1 MLKSISLSN
10 RSAFD
15 IANLVAGLGLLLS
28 PWYLGYAGQTGA
40 AWNAWIVGVAI
51 TVIAGA
57 ALFAF
62 HRVEEWMNLALGAW
76 SVIAPW
82 ALGFAVLPA
91 ATWVNV
97 IAGLVVAALAI
108 AGLWFTHNRPLS
120 TA

>member
-1 MLKSISLSN
+1 MKSMSLSN

-28 PWYLGYAGQTGA
+28 PWYLGYAGLTAA

-51 TVIAGA
+51 AVIAAA

-62 HRVEEWMNLALGAW
+62 HKVEEWMTLVLGAW
-76 SVIAPW
+76 AVIAPW
-82 ALGFAVLPA
+82 ALGFAALAA
-91 ATWVNV
+91 ATSVHV
-97 IAGLVVAALAI
+97 VAGLIVAALSI
-108 AGLWFTHNRPLS
+108 AALWFTHNRPLW